1 MRSGRQRELGEFLRE
16 RRGRLTPPVADE
28 PRRTPGLRR
37 TELADLA
44 GVSVGYYTRLE
55 QGRAPHPSDS
65 VLDALI
71 RALGLTDDEATHL
84 RALAADDRGGGV
96 GKESST
102 ASAVVVEPVSESA
115 LRTMNFLVVPTAA
128 VVLGRIGEVL
138 AWNDAADFLFPGR
151 FPKPGE
157 QVERQLHN
165 ARYAFSPA
173 ARELYLGWDEVAD
186 DVVAHLRAAAGH
198 LVDDPEYGVL
208 VEELLAIPEF
218 AERWPR
224 RDVKR
229 HVSGERRLN
238 HPVLGELTV
247 RHEVLAVLDA
257 PDQYLVLYGLENPLP
272 ADVEISG
279 AVSTSG

>member
-1 MRSGRQRELGEFLRE
+1 MRSARRRELGEFLRE
-16 RRGRLTPPVADE
+16 RRGRLTPPDSEE

-37 TELADLA
+37 AELADLA

-65 VLDALI
+65 VLEALI
-71 RALGLTDDEATHL
+71 RALGLTDDESNHL
-84 RALAADDRGGGV
+84 RALAADTETPALEV
-96 GKESST
+96 QT
-102 ASAVVVEPVSESA
+102 VSESA

-138 AWNDAADFLFPGR
+138 AWNDAAAFLFPGR
-151 FPKPGE
+151 FSADRP
-157 QVERQLHN
+157 HN

-173 ARELYLGWDEVAD
+173 ARELYLDWDEVAD

-198 LVDDPEYGVL
+198 MVDDPEYGVL

-224 RDVKR
+224 RDVRR
-229 HVSGERRLN
+229 HVSGERRLK

-247 RHEVLAVLDA
+247 RHEVLAVLDT

-272 ADVEISG
+272 GDVEISG
-279 AVSTSG
+279 AVSTS

>member
-1 MRSGRQRELGEFLRE
+1 LGEFLRE
-16 RRGRLTPPVADE
+16 RRGRLTPPANGE

-37 TELADLA
+37 AELADLA

-71 RALGLTDDEATHL
+71 RALDLTDDEAAHL
-84 RALAADDRGGGV
+84 KALATDPP
-96 GKESST
+96 
-102 ASAVVVEPVSESA
+102 AVETPPLEPQTVSESA

-138 AWNDAADFLFPGR
+138 AWNDAAAFLFPHR
-151 FPKPGE
+151 FPEPGE
-157 QVERQLHN
+157 HLERRPHN
-165 ARYAFSPA
+165 ARYAFGPA
-173 ARELYLGWDEVAD
+173 ARKLYLDWDEVAD

-198 LVDDPEYGVL
+198 LVGDPEYAVL
-208 VEELLAIPEF
+208 LDELLAIPEF

-229 HVSGERRLN
+229 HVSGVRRFN
-238 HPVLGELTV
+238 HPVLGVLTV
-247 RHEVLAVLDA
+247 RHEVLAVLDT
-257 PDQYLVLYGLENPLP
+257 PDQYLVLYGLENPIP
-272 ADVEISG
+272 ADADITG
-279 AVSTSG
+279 AVFTS

>member
-1 MRSGRQRELGEFLRE
+1 MRSGRRRELGEFLRE
-16 RRGRLTPPVADE
+16 RCGRLTPPVADE

-37 TELADLA
+37 AELAGLA

-71 RALGLTDDEATHL
+71 RALGLTEDESNHL
-84 RALAADDRGGGV
+84 RALAA
-96 GKESST
+96 ST
-102 ASAVVVEPVSESA
+102 DVPAVEVEAVSESA
-115 LRTMNFLVVPTAA
+115 LRTMNFLIVPTAA

-151 FPKPGE
+151 FPEPGE
-157 QVERQLHN
+157 QLERRPHN

-229 HVSGERRLN
+229 HVSGERRLK

-247 RHEVLAVLDA
+247 RHEVLAVLDT

-279 AVSTSG
+279 AVSTSD

>member
-1 MRSGRQRELGEFLRE
+1 MRSARRRELGEFLRE
-16 RRGRLTPPVADE
+16 RRGRLTPPAADE

-37 TELADLA
+37 AELADLA

-71 RALGLTDDEATHL
+71 RALGLTDDESDHL
-84 RALAADDRGGGV
+84 KALAADA
-96 GKESST
+96 ET
-102 ASAVVVEPVSESA
+102 PAIEAQTVSESA

-138 AWNDAADFLFPGR
+138 AWNDAAAFLFPGR
-151 FPKPGE
+151 FSSGPRP
-157 QVERQLHN
+157 HN
-165 ARYAFSPA
+165 ARYAFGTA
-173 ARELYLGWDEVAD
+173 ARELYLDWDEVAD

-198 LVDDPEYGVL
+198 LVDDPEYAVL

-224 RDVKR
+224 RDVRR
-229 HVSGERRLN
+229 HVSGVRRLN
-238 HPVLGELTV
+238 HPVLGILTV
-247 RHEVLAVLDA
+247 RHEVLAVLDT

-279 AVSTSG
+279 AVSTS